1 MVYDTSNDTWHLG
14 KVQPKAR
21 STAQHGTALHSSAPY
36 GRARA
41 GHGRS
46 RAGHGRVRAG
56 HGRARPCAALHGAA
70 VRSAER
76 SRADDD
82 APSLWYDIKL
92 RATTKQRVK
101 EEIKEKLDRSASNDR
116 RRCPSGTPGDARDA
130 PIEHFQQKDKNKY
143 FCIYFEVY

>member
-1 MVYDTSNDTWHLG
+1 M
-14 KVQPKAR
+14 
-21 STAQHGTALHSSAPY
+21 AQHCTVPH
-36 GRARA
+36 RTA
-41 GHGRS
+41 GHGQGT
-46 RAGHGRVRAG
+46 AGHGQGTAGYGQGTAG

-130 PIEHFQQKDKNKY
+130 PIEHFQQKDENKY
-143 FCIYFEVY
+143 FYIYFEVY